1 MCRPTRFIGAITI
14 AIFIFTIASNANA
27 HSVGISR
34 GDYRLSGSD
43 IRMNL
48 VFARPELAASV
59 QGLHTDHD
67 GTISSSELSTGR
79 AAIEAFFIRGIDVHV
94 PAGACAGR
102 IEKVELAE
110 EDGLSIQAAY
120 HCTGESDVAIGLEF
134 LSALS
139 TGHRHLTTVRGAS
152 ASEHGVVYAG
162 NAVFVMPL
170 HGGTEAKLSV
180 AGTMWPL
187 FCLGIEHILTGYD
200 HLIFLL
206 GLILVGGRTR
216 QLLLVITAFTVAH
229 SITLGLAALQIWSPA
244 ARLVEPAIA
253 LSIAYV
259 GVENWFVRDASRRWM
274 ITFPFGL
281 IHGFGFAGALRQI
294 ALPHSE
300 IPLALLKPASCRFWP
315 LCCH

>member
-1 MCRPTRFIGAITI
+1 MMGRFHRPNSRQAVPRLKRFS
-14 AIFIFTIASNANA
+14 F
-27 HSVGISR
+27 
-34 GDYRLSGSD
+34 
-43 IRMNL
+43 
-48 VFARPELAASV
+48 AAS
-59 QGLHTDHD
+59 
-67 GTISSSELSTGR
+67 R
-79 AAIEAFFIRGIDVHV
+79 
-94 PAGACAGR
+94 
-102 IEKVELAE
+102 
-110 EDGLSIQAAY
+110 
-120 HCTGESDVAIGLEF
+120 
-134 LSALS
+134 
-139 TGHRHLTTVRGAS
+139 
-152 ASEHGVVYAG
+152 
-162 NAVFVMPL
+162 
-170 HGGTEAKLSV
+170 
-180 AGTMWPL
+180 
-187 FCLGIEHILTGYD
+187 TGYD

-300 IPLALLKPASCRFWP
+300 IPLALLSFNIGVEAGQLSVLAVVLP
-315 LCCH
+315 LILLLRRRPWFVNRGVKSLSAAVALAGLCWFVIRIR